1 MSGTATKTVAEEVAA
16 GLSRHGVEIVFAQS
30 IPSALLLATPR
41 FGIRQVSYRTENAG
55 GAMADGYAR
64 LSGKP
69 GVVCAQNGPAATL
82 LVAPLAEALKASVPI
97 VALVQ
102 DVSAAT
108 RGRNAFQ
115 EIDHFQLFA
124 GCTKS
129 VLRLDDPARVDDL
142 LDAAF
147 TSACS
152 GRPGPVV
159 LLLPK
164 DLLSS
169 ASALAAVTNTRS
181 VSLGH
186 FPLDRT
192 RPDAGQVAQVA
203 ALLAE
208 AERPLVV
215 AGGGVHVSGASAQLA
230 AIQEELSL
238 PVGTTNMGKG
248 AVDERHELSLGVIGN
263 AMGTNSRTH
272 FLREF
277 VQRADLVLLVGTRT
291 NENGTDAWRVFGDG
305 ATFVHLDVDGLEVGR
320 NYESLRLVG
329 DAKLGLADLLEATRG
344 LDMAKRSS
352 ARTKMAEE
360 IAEAHRLH
368 RDQVGPRSTSDESP
382 ILPERVMNDLDQLL
396 TDETIVVADA
406 SYSTLWMTNY
416 LTSQK
421 VAQRFVSPRGLAG
434 LGWGLPLALG
444 AKLACPKQR
453 VVCLVGDG
461 GFAHVWSEL
470 ETAVRS
476 HIPFTLV
483 LFNNG
488 ILGFQK
494 HAELYSFG
502 AHTSA
507 INFAPV
513 DHTMIAR
520 ACGAQGVRVN
530 DPGELSGVLSK
541 ALDSDEI
548 TLIEVMTAPDAYPPI
563 TLWEGHDARL
573 LGAS

>member
-1 MSGTATKTVAEEVAA
+1 MTEASTKTVAEDVAA
-16 GLSRHGVEIVFAQS
+16 GLRRHGVEIVFAQS
-30 IPSALLLATPR
+30 IPSALLLATPK

-69 GVVCAQNGPAATL
+69 GIVCAQNGPAATL
-82 LVAPLAEALKASVPI
+82 LVAPLAEALKASVPVI
-97 VALVQ
+97 ALVQ
-102 DVSAAT
+102 DVGAAT

-129 VLRLDDPARVDDL
+129 ILRLDDPTRVDDL

-164 DLLSS
+164 DLLST
-169 ASALAAVTNTRS
+169 ASLSENARTA
-181 VSLGH
+181 SLGY

-192 RPDAGQVAQVA
+192 RPDADRVAKIA
-203 ALLAE
+203 ALLAS
-208 AERPLVV
+208 AERPLIV
-215 AGGGVHVSGASAQLA
+215 AGGGVHSSGASPQVA
-230 AIQEELSL
+230 AIQEQLSI

-272 FLREF
+272 FLRTF
-277 VQRADLVLLVGTRT
+277 VKQADVVLLVGTRT
-291 NENGTDAWRVFGDG
+291 NENGTDAWRLFGDE
-305 ATFVHLDVDGLEVGR
+305 TRFVHLDVDSVEIGR

-344 LDMAKRSS
+344 LDLAKRSS
-352 ARTKMAEE
+352 ERAQVAAE
-360 IAEAHRLH
+360 IAEAHRLY
-368 RDQVGPRSTSDESP
+368 RDQASPQTTSGESP
-382 ILPERVMNDLDQLL
+382 IRPERVVSELDQLL
-396 TDETIVVADA
+396 TDDMIVVTDA

-421 VAQRFVSPRGLAG
+421 VGQRFVSPRGLAG

-444 AKLACPKQR
+444 AKLAQPEAR

-476 HIPFTLV
+476 HIPLTLV
-483 LFNNG
+483 VFNNG

-502 AHTSA
+502 AHTTA

-520 ACGAQGVRVN
+520 ACGAQGVRVD
-530 DPGELSGVLSK
+530 DPGELSGVLAK
-541 ALDSDEI
+541 ALESDEV

-563 TLWEGHDARL
+563 TLWEGHDAQL